1 VTGVQTCTLPISLTR
16 SKNLPRTKVIV
27 ATITVEEA
35 VNMPTA
41 RSEFKLENQFHNQ
54 ERTQNT
60 SASNANINKKPR
72 ATCFFVALFSIPDSF
87 YTLTPSAGEAKVVRG
102 ARCFWLPLTRLVMF
116 HLLSPNRALVLDL
129 GILPSQCSCA

>member
-87 YTLTPSAGEAKVVRG
+87 YTLTVIRPHA
-102 ARCFWLPLTRLVMF
+102 
-116 HLLSPNRALVLDL
+116 ALIHNNDC
-129 GILPSQCSCA
+129 GITPVQP